1 MEDQKIVQM
10 YWERKEQAIL
20 STSEKYDSY
29 CMAIAENIL
38 GNRED
43 AKECVNDALLV
54 LWNKIPPDKPQML
67 STYLGKIVRN
77 LSINRYKKNKRKK
90 RGGGQLPLVLEELE
104 EVLSGSKGLEE
115 EWEESYLLECINA
128 FLTEL
133 PEEKRKLFVCRYW
146 YADSVK
152 DIAQRFDMT
161 PNHVSVTLK
170 RIRKKL
176 HDYLIERGYEL

>member
-1 MEDQKIVQM
+1 M
-10 YWERKEQAIL
+10 
-20 STSEKYDSY
+20 
-29 CMAIAENIL
+29 
-38 GNRED
+38 
-43 AKECVNDALLV
+43 
-54 LWNKIPPDKPQML
+54 
-67 STYLGKIVRN
+67 
-77 LSINRYKKNKRKK
+77 
-90 RGGGQLPLVLEELE
+90 
-104 EVLSGSKGLEE
+104 LSGSKDLEE
-115 EWEESYLLECINA
+115 EWEENYLLECINA

-170 RIRKKL
+170 RVRKKL